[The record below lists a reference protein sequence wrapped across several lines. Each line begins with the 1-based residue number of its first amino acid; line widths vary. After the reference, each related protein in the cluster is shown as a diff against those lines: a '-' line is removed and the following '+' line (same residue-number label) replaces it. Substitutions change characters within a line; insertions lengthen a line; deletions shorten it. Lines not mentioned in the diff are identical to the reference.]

1 MVMGEREPPRL
12 AALDEPLEGEEE
24 EEEDGAAAGR
34 SEQELQDTCTY
45 IVQDQPWPGPL
56 PGAAPRA
63 EATLPRNLRFHVS
76 HTGQIIGVLSSE
88 YIPEGTRFGPLVG
101 DIYTEDAVPK
111 EANRQY
117 FWRIYRH
124 GELQHFVDG
133 WDVSRSN
140 WMRFVNPARSRREQN
155 LVACQHG
162 ADVFFYTLRGVSPG
176 RELLV
181 WYSPEYTRRM
191 GQAHHRLQDLLDQSH
206 PTTDMEPRRP
216 SSSRGDAR
224 SSPGAQKDG
233 GRAVGFGKRPG
244 GDVVCPHPR
253 YPTGSSYNGG
263 GGGGGGAGTQSH
275 VPFSVDDLMRPDQA
289 KLSGKFTAR
298 LPSPQYPS
306 AAHHHHRR
314 HTPHDVSSTSAPA
327 KAAGYLPHVAR
338 AYPGQEGLGGILAQ
352 PRMPFLPQPFLRH
365 PAEPFPL
372 PPSYP
377 PGVGAPHDFGGKFF
391 LLQGGIGALNG
402 MHVPVPDMYHR
413 VYGQPLKSGAPHHLV
428 LPQSMFPHPRPAD
441 KGPGREPAPAP
452 SHKPG
457 RLVPAPT
464 SAFSQP
470 VHAHKENAAAGFCH
484 ASSAARPP
492 PGAFAPGGYAIPYR
506 GSPARTPA
514 VYSPSAP
521 FQLTSAAAEGGGGG
535 VHRLPSRSPYGGNP
549 AGARRRSPG
558 GGVVRATSSA
568 SPDSSSSSA
577 SSSSLLLLSSSS
589 SSVAGDALEG
599 ASRSLGGSRVTHHHL
614 GYRSLPY
621 PLRKH
626 NGKIIYEC
634 NVCRKTFGQ
643 LSNLKVHLRVHSGER
658 PFKCQTCG
666 KGFTQLAHLQ
676 KHHLVHTGEKPYQC
690 QVCHKRFS
698 STSNLKTHLR
708 LHSGEK
714 PFQCKLCPAKFTQ
727 FIHLKQHR
735 HLHARER
742 PHRCPGC
749 QQSYIHQ
756 ISLTMH
762 LRGFCPS
769 QHKRAT
775 SAEARGGPLPADRS
789 TAATDYA
796 TLAPSQDALASF
808 HPGAAAAHPPSGAAG
823 PGQLA
828 GPGGADPR
836 PGFPKDPRPDVSP
849 EYLALVNQ
857 KIEAFDLSEEAA
869 RAGEDSKVEAQ
880 VEARILS
887 RFCKALS
894 LEGRAFSSADG
905 QPARKLTQRKEQQ
918 QSNGHSPPDVK
929 DERRATSVPS
939 PSPPPVAGNNGAIGT
954 TADQTRPSPF
964 GSSAAADRHSAARGT
979 DDATV
984 LARRSPTVHSGWR
997 LKPLPDSP
1005 SSLKIKEE
1013 HKPADA

>member
-1 MVMGEREPPRL
+1 V
-12 AALDEPLEGEEE
+12 
-24 EEEDGAAAGR
+24 
-34 SEQELQDTCTY
+34 
-45 IVQDQPWPGPL
+45 
-56 PGAAPRA
+56 
-63 EATLPRNLRFHVS
+63 
-76 HTGQIIGVLSSE
+76 
-88 YIPEGTRFGPLVG
+88 
-101 DIYTEDAVPK
+101 
-111 EANRQY
+111 RQ
-117 FWRIYRH
+117 IYRH

-191 GQAHHRLQDLLDQSH
+191 GQAHHRLQVSDAASGSYAELSWHRLAGCKVNGPRRGFMMQKYAVLASTFALGKNCWRSDSHITRTKFHFKKKRPHAPVVRVAQALHVCLTMDKTQSIVHMNIHRSVYASNTESPVVVTMSPYEGESHLLSLLSLSCYQMKSRKKKPLLLGCKKLRTSSVCCSISAVGEPLACILTLGCCSIVRLDPLAIVQNFKATLQNITVHKYIFVLVRVSNIRGSLQRAVFVCLKSPNPNALLFSCFLRPPPTPHLSLLPCADLLDQSH

-224 SSPGAQKDG
+224 SSPGAQK
-233 GRAVGFGKRPG
+233 
-244 GDVVCPHPR
+244 
-253 YPTGSSYNGG
+253 
-263 GGGGGGAGTQSH
+263 
-275 VPFSVDDLMRPDQA
+275 
-289 KLSGKFTAR
+289 
-298 LPSPQYPS
+298 
-306 AAHHHHRR
+306 
-314 HTPHDVSSTSAPA
+314 
-327 KAAGYLPHVAR
+327 
-338 AYPGQEGLGGILAQ
+338 
-352 PRMPFLPQPFLRH
+352 
-365 PAEPFPL
+365 
-372 PPSYP
+372 
-377 PGVGAPHDFGGKFF
+377 
-391 LLQGGIGALNG
+391 
-402 MHVPVPDMYHR
+402 
-413 VYGQPLKSGAPHHLV
+413 
-428 LPQSMFPHPRPAD
+428 
-441 KGPGREPAPAP
+441 
-452 SHKPG
+452 
-457 RLVPAPT
+457 
-464 SAFSQP
+464 
-470 VHAHKENAAAGFCH
+470 
-484 ASSAARPP
+484 
-492 PGAFAPGGYAIPYR
+492 
-506 GSPARTPA
+506 
-514 VYSPSAP
+514 
-521 FQLTSAAAEGGGGG
+521 
-535 VHRLPSRSPYGGNP
+535 
-549 AGARRRSPG
+549 
-558 GGVVRATSSA
+558 

-676 KHHLVHTGEKPYQC
+676 KHHLHTGEKPYQC

-698 STSNLKTHLR
+698 STSNLK
-708 LHSGEK
+708 
-714 PFQCKLCPAKFTQ
+714 KLCPAKFTQ

-769 QHKRAT
+769 
-775 SAEARGGPLPADRS
+775 
-789 TAATDYA
+789 
-796 TLAPSQDALASF
+796 
-808 HPGAAAAHPPSGAAG
+808 
-823 PGQLA
+823 
-828 GPGGADPR
+828 
-836 PGFPKDPRPDVSP
+836 DPRPDVSP

-887 RFCKALS
+887 RF
-894 LEGRAFSSADG
+894 
-905 QPARKLTQRKEQQ
+905 
-918 QSNGHSPPDVK
+918 
-929 DERRATSVPS
+929 
-939 PSPPPVAGNNGAIGT
+939 
-954 TADQTRPSPF
+954 
-964 GSSAAADRHSAARGT
+964 
-979 DDATV
+979 
-984 LARRSPTVHSGWR
+984 
-997 LKPLPDSP
+997 
-1005 SSLKIKEE
+1005 
-1013 HKPADA
+1013 

>member
-12 AALDEPLEGEEE
+12 AAPDEPLEGEE

-34 SEQELQDTCTY
+34 SERELQDTCTY

-63 EATLPRNLRFHVS
+63 EATLPRNLCFHLS
-76 HTGQIIGVLSSE
+76 HTRQIIGVLSSE

-191 GQAHHRLQDLLDQSH
+191 GQAHHRLQ
-206 PTTDMEPRRP
+206 EPRAVQRRRP
-216 SSSRGDAR
+216 HEA
-224 SSPGAQKDG
+224 
-233 GRAVGFGKRPG
+233 RPG
-244 GDVVCPHPR
+244 EAVRQIHGEAP
-253 YPTGSSYNGG
+253 
-263 GGGGGGAGTQSH
+263 
-275 VPFSVDDLMRPDQA
+275 
-289 KLSGKFTAR
+289 
-298 LPSPQYPS
+298 
-306 AAHHHHRR
+306 
-314 HTPHDVSSTSAPA
+314 VSSVSLRRSPPPPP
-327 KAAGYLPHVAR
+327 PHATR
-338 AYPGQEGLGGILAQ
+338 RLLHLGSGQSDG
-352 PRMPFLPQPFLRH
+352 
-365 PAEPFPL
+365 
-372 PPSYP
+372 
-377 PGVGAPHDFGGKFF
+377 
-391 LLQGGIGALNG
+391 GGIGALNG
-402 MHVPVPDMYHR
+402 MHMPVPDVYHR
-413 VYGQPLKSGAPHHLV
+413 AYGQPLKSGAPHHLV

-470 VHAHKENAAAGFCH
+470 
-484 ASSAARPP
+484 
-492 PGAFAPGGYAIPYR
+492 
-506 GSPARTPA
+506 
-514 VYSPSAP
+514 
-521 FQLTSAAAEGGGGG
+521 
-535 VHRLPSRSPYGGNP
+535 SRSPYGGNP
-549 AGARRRSPG
+549 AGARRRSP

-577 SSSSLLLLSSSS
+577 SSSSSLLPLSSSS
-589 SSVAGDALEG
+589 SSVAGDALDG
-599 ASRSLGGSRVTHHHL
+599 ASRSFGGSRATHHHL

-789 TAATDYA
+789 TAAA
-796 TLAPSQDALASF
+796 EFAMLAPSQDVLTSF
-808 HPGAAAAHPPSGAAG
+808 RPGAAAAHPPSGAAG
-823 PGQLA
+823 PGQIA
-828 GPGGADPR
+828 GLGGDPR

-918 QSNGHSPPDVK
+918 QQQRNGHSPPDVK
-929 DERRATSVPS
+929 DERRAMSVTS
-939 PSPPPVAGNNGAIGT
+939 PSPPPVAGNNGAIGAIGAIGA
-954 TADQTRPSPF
+954 TADQTRGSPIV
-964 GSSAAADRHSAARGT
+964 SSAAADCHSAARGT

-984 LARRSPTVHSGWR
+984 LARRSPTVPSGWR
-997 LKPLPDSP
+997 LKLLPDSP

-1013 HKPADA
+1013 HKAADA